1 MAHPMSLRI
10 AFAVVSLSV
19 IPASAATQ
27 QECLSSWKTV
37 DVNANGALTADE
49 DKAGYI
55 AAATKSGQTLMQPAT
70 LSRDEFLK
78 LCADNVFAGI
88 SNTANAAT
96 TPAGPAASRD
106 LGKGDL
112 TPSANAMSEQ
122 DARSKL
128 TASGFRDIAD
138 LKLDQTGIWR
148 GTAVANGQRQNV
160 AIDAQGDIVAQDQ
173 APTPGTKTAAPTAKA
188 PAGTAPSDAATA
200 PVATDIVERG
210 TPGNGG
216 LLLWVFLLVGNALAL
231 IMLSSLTGAGT
242 SAMAQR
248 TSPPFA

>member
-1 MAHPMSLRI
+1 MPQPMSLRI

-19 IPASAATQ
+19 LPASAATQ

-55 AAATKSGQTLMQPAT
+55 AAAVKSGQTLLQPST

-88 SNTANAAT
+88 AKTNDAAT
-96 TPAGPAASRD
+96 TPAGPAAARD
-106 LGKGDL
+106 MGKGDL
-112 TPSANAMSEQ
+112 TPGANPMSEQ

-160 AIDAQGDIVAQDQ
+160 AVDAQGDIVAQDQ
-173 APTPGTKTAAPTAKA
+173 SPTPGTKTAAPTAKA
-188 PAGTAPSDAATA
+188 PAGAADTAPA
-200 PVATDIVERG
+200 PVATEMVERG
-210 TPGNGG
+210 TPGRGG
-216 LLLWVFLLVGNALAL
+216 MLVWVFLLVGNALAL
-231 IMLSSLTGAGT
+231 LILSSLTGGGT
-242 SAMAQR
+242 SAMASR